1 MNNVLVEFFSKYITL
16 TKEEENA
23 IKNLDIIKMYPK
35 NAILLKEGQITNK
48 GFLVLKGCIR
58 VFFNIDGEEKTTE
71 IYNEMQG
78 ICPACAYN
86 NLPSEYNIDCL
97 ENSIIAVGDSE
108 LENKINQQF
117 PRFET
122 VCRLASEEKLLQT
135 QFSINSLKIH
145 SPEKR
150 YKLLQDARPD
160 LIQRVPQQIIASYLG
175 ITPQSLS
182 RIRSRIKNNKEKMA
196 VV

>member
-1 MNNVLVEFFSKYITL
+1 MILERSLHLKVHELCGPAPIGLKPVRSNRYLFSI
-16 TKEEENA
+16 
-23 IKNLDIIKMYPK
+23 M
-35 NAILLKEGQITNK
+35 
-48 GFLVLKGCIR
+48 
-58 VFFNIDGEEKTTE
+58 
-71 IYNEMQG
+71 M
-78 ICPACAYN
+78 
-86 NLPSEYNIDCL
+86 L
-97 ENSIIAVGDSE
+97 ES
-108 LENKINQQF
+108 
-117 PRFET
+117 
-122 VCRLASEEKLLQT
+122 KLSN
-135 QFSINSLKIH
+135 FSINSLKIH